1 MVLPKRKSETERKEV
16 TKMDEI
22 IETQLIEKE
31 QEAAAETEE
40 KQCGSCEA
48 VMQVK
53 AELERLS
60 AENGKLREEL
70 EQMKKLPRFS
80 TKTVAEKNSLD
91 AVRSIFRKK

>member
-1 MVLPKRKSETERKEV
+1 
-16 TKMDEI
+16 MDEI
-22 IETQLIEKE
+22 KETELMEKE
-31 QEAAAETEE
+31 QAEEIIANEE
-40 KQCGSCEA
+40 KCCGDCEA

-80 TKTVAEKNSLD
+80 TKIVPDKNGVD
-91 AVRSIFRKK
+91 AVRSIFRKR

>member
-1 MVLPKRKSETERKEV
+1 
-16 TKMDEI
+16 MDEI
-22 IETQLIEKE
+22 IETELIETE
-31 QEAAAETEE
+31 QETAETEE

-70 EQMKKLPRFS
+70 EQMKKLPKFS
-80 TKTVAEKNSLD
+80 AKTVAEKNSLD
-91 AVRSIFRKK
+91 AVRSIFRKR